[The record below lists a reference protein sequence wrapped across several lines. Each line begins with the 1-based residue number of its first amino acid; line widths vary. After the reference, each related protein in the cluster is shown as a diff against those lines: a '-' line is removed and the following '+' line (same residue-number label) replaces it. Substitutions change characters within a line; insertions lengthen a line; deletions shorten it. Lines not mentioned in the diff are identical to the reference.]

1 MMQSA
6 DILALGGEDYEK
18 NIFSTINGGRIGDF
32 LRYGQETLWKP

>member
-1 MMQSA
+1 MIM
-6 DILALGGEDYEK
+6 K